1 MKVLNDLLGYENV
14 RIYQDDD
21 YFKFSVDGVL
31 LANFVVLRLTDKKIL
46 DIGSG
51 TGIVSLILS
60 IKNNKLIDAIDIQPE
75 LCELFRETIHYNL
88 MDDKINLIVILK
100 RKNYLISMM
109 LLFLILLIILVSLI
123 KQRNCQ

>member
-1 MKVLNDLLGYENV
+1 MEVLNDLVGKNLK
-14 RIYQDDD
+14 IYQDDD

-60 IKNNKLIDAIDIQPE
+60 I
-75 LCELFRETIHYNL
+75 
-88 MDDKINLIVILK
+88 
-100 RKNYLISMM
+100 
-109 LLFLILLIILVSLI
+109 IILY
-123 KQRNCQ
+123 